1 MTSQQ
6 MIPRLDPEQE
16 EIRQERRAL
25 RMERRKQR
33 RRAQV
38 ILWGTIG
45 SSVVLLGLIGF
56 IFLQLQ
62 TILATNTAYPPINGV
77 NCDSSMQSSFHIHA
91 HVTIYINGKQ
101 VPIPAG
107 IGIAADGSCFYWMH
121 THTSDGIIHIEAP
134 QKLHNLALDDFL
146 TIWHDGFA
154 NLNFPAE
161 LNSPTGWKIYVNGK
175 LFTSVAVTSPLKTEV
190 PLASHDIVTLEYG
203 SPNPRPDDA
212 TTYHFPANLPT

>member
-91 HVTIYINGKQ
+91 HVTIYINGKR

-161 LNSPTGWKIYVNGK
+161 LNSLTGWKIYVNGK

-203 SPNPRPDDA
+203 SPNPPPDD
-212 TTYHFPANLPT
+212 TYHFPANLPT